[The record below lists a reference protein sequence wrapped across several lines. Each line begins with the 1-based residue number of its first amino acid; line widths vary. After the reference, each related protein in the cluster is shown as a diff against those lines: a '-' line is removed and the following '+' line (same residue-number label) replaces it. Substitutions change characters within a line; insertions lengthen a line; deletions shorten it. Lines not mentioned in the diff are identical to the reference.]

1 MLNVDGKGLTELDS
15 QILKLLNDAFYN
27 NWRYEFEAGSR
38 MDLETFKSKTFF
50 HLQSLEDMPV
60 DVDYDLVEKFIESAD
75 IRTGYSD
82 PENAS
87 TTVELLIKQNVI
99 SSPLSHES

>member
-15 QILKLLNDAFYN
+15 QILKLLNEAFYN

-60 DVDYDLVEKFIESAD
+60 DVDYDLVEKFIEEEHD
-75 IRTGYSD
+75 TGFC
-82 PENAS
+82 
-87 TTVELLIKQNVI
+87 TTWRQAFKPKNEYVA
-99 SSPLSHES
+99 

>member
-15 QILKLLNDAFYN
+15 QILKLLNEAFYN

-60 DVDYDLVEKFIESAD
+60 DVDYDLVEKFIEEEHDS
-75 IRTGYSD
+75 GFC
-82 PENAS
+82 
-87 TTVELLIKQNVI
+87 TTWGQAFKPKNEYVA
-99 SSPLSHES
+99 